1 MSTSSLLFG
10 DFNLDGYDDLIVD
23 YQYDTPTGQL
33 DEDGQSIMKV
43 A

>member
-1 MSTSSLLFG
+1 LLFG

-23 YQYDTPTGQL
+23 YQYNMPTGVF
-33 DEDGQSIMKV
+33 DKNGAEITKI